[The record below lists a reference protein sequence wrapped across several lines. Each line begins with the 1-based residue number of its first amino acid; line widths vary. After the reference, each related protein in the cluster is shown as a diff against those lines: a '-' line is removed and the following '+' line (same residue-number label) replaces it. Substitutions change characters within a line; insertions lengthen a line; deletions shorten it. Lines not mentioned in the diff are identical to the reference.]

1 MAVGKSKKP
10 KRHKMPFPV
19 FLLILGIITPIELS
33 PVIGSLHMLPHR
45 VAILV
50 FIFPALKR
58 VFASKLVRTAAYDW
72 LFVAFNAWML
82 FIFMAHMD
90 WGPGLQYGGSLVVE
104 SLGGYVIARAYI
116 RTYDDFIATL
126 SGLFK
131 AVCFVGVLAIPE
143 VLTGNHYVHTS
154 LRFIG
159 GVMPS
164 ASDEVRWGLHRS
176 YATFNHPILY
186 GAFCASIL
194 SMVWSTGG
202 AIGGRIPK
210 VIAIVLATFFGLS
223 SAPLNTLVVQSALGG
238 IHKATTRFP
247 NRMKVLGL
255 MFVALYMFLLVTSDQ
270 SPIASIVTRITI
282 DPQTGYYRT
291 LIWGFG
297 LQNVW
302 AHPWFGLGLD
312 DWWRPEWMHSVSVDA
327 YWLIVTMQQGI
338 PAIMLLISAIWL
350 LIAAVHKRGPGQRPR
365 QEQRAS
371 VGWTL
376 SFTAF
381 ALAGCTVHYWDSAH
395 TYLFFLLGM
404 STWLAD
410 PVKSKLKAKAKPR
423 AKSAELVDDEPI
435 PTPLPWPEPAYAAR
449 YVEASDP
456 RAG

>member
-1 MAVGKSKKP
+1 MKGKKP

-19 FLLILGIITPIELS
+19 FLLIIGIITPIELS

-45 VAILV
+45 VAILA
-50 FIFPALKR
+50 FMLPALKR
-58 VFASKLVRTAAYDW
+58 VFASKTVRFAKFDL
-72 LFVAFNAWML
+72 LFVAFNCWML
-82 FIFMAHMD
+82 GVFIAHMD

-116 RTYDDFIATL
+116 RTYDDFMATL
-126 SGLFK
+126 NGLFK
-131 AVCFVGVLAIPE
+131 AVCFVGLLAVPE

-194 SMVWSTGG
+194 SMVWATGG

-223 SAPLNTLVVQSALGG
+223 SAPLNTLVVQSLLGG
-238 IHKATTRFP
+238 IHKATAKFP
-247 NRMKVLGL
+247 NRMKILGL
-255 MFVALYMFLLVTSDQ
+255 GFVALYMFLLVSSDR
-270 SPIASIVTRITI
+270 SPIASIVARITI
-282 DPQTGYYRT
+282 DPQTGFYRT

-297 LQNVW
+297 LDNVW

-312 DWWRPEWMHSVSVDA
+312 DWVRPEWMHSDSVDA

-338 PAIMLLISAIWL
+338 PAIVLLIAAIWL

-376 SFTAF
+376 SFVAF
-381 ALAGCTVHYWDSAH
+381 SLAGCTVHYWDSAH

-404 STWLAD
+404 SGWLAD
-410 PVKSKLKAKAKPR
+410 PLKVKSKVKAKSKATAKP
-423 AKSAELVDDEPI
+423 AELPALEPD
-435 PTPLPWPEPAYAAR
+435 PVPLPWPEPAYAAR
-449 YVEASDP
+449 YVEALDS
-456 RAG
+456 RIG